1 MYESHFGLSGPPFQ
15 LNPDPAFYFDS
26 RGHSNALAYLKF
38 GVHQGEGFI
47 VVTGEI
53 GAGKTTLVRTLLE
66 GLDAEKVVA
75 AQVVST
81 QLESG
86 DLLRAI
92 LTAYGVP
99 TAGASKAHL
108 IASLEGFLTAL
119 AAKGRR
125 ALLIVDEAQNLKHE
139 AVEELRMLS
148 NFQLGN
154 HALLQSFLIGQPE
167 LRTLL
172 QSKSMEQLR
181 QRVIASC
188 HLGPLDQT
196 ETRAYIEHRLHRVG
210 WKDSPAFADDAFDA
224 IHRWTGGVPRRIN
237 RLCNRL
243 FLAAFLSGKDAISAE
258 TVDQTAGEL
267 RSEIGELADVPML
280 VSTAGHASGHGRPDV
295 TIPPNPA
302 LPVLDAAVDFG
313 GNIGNNASLGV
324 VQRSRSGSKLQRP
337 LLCVVDTRTD
347 FLKIGALSRVLEEY
361 GDLPPV
367 MAVQPGTEEGLAI
380 GAAGAAVLPLP
391 KMEIHLGIGAH
402 AVGVAHGS
410 AAALTRFDE
419 VLAEFMP
426 SAVLA
431 VGKSDAVLM
440 CTLLANK
447 RGVPVLRLD
456 AGQRNTGGSAS
467 AEMNGV
473 LIDRVA
479 DALYTNKLLTYYTLY
494 REGIP
499 SDRVHCVGSL
509 AANLLHFGL
518 PHAVPPLES
527 FARAKL
533 SPAVL
538 NDPRG
543 FGLVSLALQ
552 PKTMDELLPMLATLG
567 RELPLVWPLREEAL
581 VALKSTGQEAR
592 LADAGVIVMPAQ
604 GYLEEIGLLQ
614 QARCLIAG
622 SEGELVE
629 EAVTLGVRSITLG
642 NDRSGTPVADPSSIV
657 VGRNVEQALKA
668 VREILLTESA
678 RVDVPEYWDGGTA
691 SRIAKHLR
699 SWLPASMRVSS
710 TARAAES
717 VR

>member
-47 VVTGEI
+47 IVTGEI

-66 GLDAEKVVA
+66 GLDADKVVA

-210 WKDSPAFADDAFDA
+210 WKDSPSFSDDAFDA

-243 FLAAFLSGKDAISAE
+243 FLAAFLSGKDAIAAE

-280 VSTAGHASGHGRPDV
+280 VSSVAHTGRPDV
-295 TIPPNPA
+295 TIPANPSV
-302 LPVLDAAVDFG
+302 PVLDAAVDFG
-313 GNIGNNASLGV
+313 AAGGSNASLGV
-324 VQRSRSGSKLQRP
+324 VQRSRSGGKLQRP

-391 KMEIHLGIGAH
+391 KMEIHLGIGSI
-402 AVGVAHGS
+402 GVAHGS

-431 VGKSDAVLM
+431 VGKSDSVLM

-456 AGQRNTGGSAS
+456 AGQRSTGGSSS

-533 SPAVL
+533 SPVVL

-552 PKTMDELLPMLATLG
+552 PKAMDELLPMLATLG
-567 RELPLVWPLREEAL
+567 RELPLVWPLREDAL

-592 LADAGVIVMPAQ
+592 LADSGVIVMPAQ

-699 SWLPASMRVSS
+699 SWLPASMRVS

>member
-99 TAGASKAHL
+99 TGGASKAHL

-210 WKDSPAFADDAFDA
+210 WQDSPSFSDDSFDA

-243 FLAAFLSGKDAISAE
+243 FLAAFLSGKDAIAAE
-258 TVDQTAGEL
+258 TVEQTAGEL

-280 VSTAGHASGHGRPDV
+280 VSAVAQPGAGARPDV
-295 TIPPNPA
+295 SIPPNPNV
-302 LPVLDAAVDFG
+302 PVLDIGAEVGLG
-313 GNIGNNASLGV
+313 GMGV
-324 VQRSRSGSKLQRP
+324 VQRSRSGGKLQRP

-347 FLKIGALSRVLEEY
+347 FLKVGALSRVLEEY

-380 GAAGAAVLPLP
+380 GPAGAAVLPLP
-391 KMEIHLGIGAH
+391 KMEIHLGIGTNG
-402 AVGVAHGS
+402 AVSVAHGS

-440 CTLLANK
+440 CTLLAHK

-456 AGQRNTGGSAS
+456 AGQRNGGGSPS

-533 SPAVL
+533 SPVVL

-552 PKTMDELLPMLATLG
+552 PKALDELLPMLCTLG
-567 RELPLVWPLREEAL
+567 RELPLVWPLREDAL

-592 LADAGVIVMPAQ
+592 LADSGVVVMPAQ

-642 NDRSGTPVADPSSIV
+642 NDQSIAPTADASSIV
-657 VGRNVEQALKA
+657 VGRSVEQALKA
-668 VREILLTESA
+668 VREILLTDSA

-699 SWLPASMRVSS
+699 SWLPASMRVS

>member
-188 HLGPLDQT
+188 HLGPLDQG

-210 WKDSPAFADDAFDA
+210 WQDSPSFSEDAFDA

-243 FLAAFLSGKDAISAE
+243 FLAAFLSGKDAIASE
-258 TVDQTAGEL
+258 TVEQTAGEL

-280 VSTAGHASGHGRPDV
+280 VSAVAQPSGLARPDA
-295 TIPPNPA
+295 TIPPNPNA
-302 LPVLDAAVDFG
+302 VPVADLGLEPGAAG
-313 GNIGNNASLGV
+313 MGV
-324 VQRSRSGSKLQRP
+324 VQQRSRSGGKLQRP

-347 FLKIGALSRVLEEY
+347 FLKVGALSRVLEEY

-380 GAAGAAVLPLP
+380 GPAGAAVLPLP
-391 KMEIHLGIGAH
+391 KMEIHLGIGGGG
-402 AVGVAHGS
+402 AVSVAHGA

-440 CTLLANK
+440 CTLLAHK
-447 RGVPVLRLD
+447 RGVPILRLD
-456 AGQRNTGGSAS
+456 AGQRNGGAGSS
-467 AEMNGV
+467 EEMNGV
-473 LIDRVA
+473 LVDRVA

-518 PHAVPPLES
+518 PHAVPPQES

-552 PKTMDELLPMLATLG
+552 PRSMDEVLPMLATLG
-567 RELPLVWPLREEAL
+567 RELPLVWPLREDAL

-592 LADAGVIVMPAQ
+592 LAEAGVVVMPAQ

-622 SEGELVE
+622 AEGELVE

-642 NDRSGTPVADPSSIV
+642 SDRSVAPAADASSIV
-657 VGRNVEQALKA
+657 VGRSVEQALKA

-699 SWLPASMRVSS
+699 SWLPASMRVS

>member
-47 VVTGEI
+47 IVTGEI

-66 GLDAEKVVA
+66 GLDADKVVA

-188 HLGPLDQT
+188 HLGPLDQA

-210 WKDSPAFADDAFDA
+210 WKDSPSFTDDAFDA

-280 VSTAGHASGHGRPDV
+280 MSSVGNSGRPDV

-302 LPVLDAAVDFG
+302 MPVLDAAVDFG
-313 GNIGNNASLGV
+313 PMGTGIGNNASLGV

-347 FLKIGALSRVLEEY
+347 FLKVGALSRVLEEY

-380 GAAGAAVLPLP
+380 GAAGASVLPLP
-391 KMEIHLGIGAH
+391 KMEIHLGIGAI
-402 AVGVAHGS
+402 GVAHGS

-552 PKTMDELLPMLATLG
+552 PKAMDELLPMLATLG

-592 LADAGVIVMPAQ
+592 LADSGVIVMPAQ

-710 TARAAES
+710 SARAAES

>member
-47 VVTGEI
+47 IVTGEI

-280 VSTAGHASGHGRPDV
+280 VPSAGHAAGHGRPDV
-295 TIPPNPA
+295 TIPPNPT

-313 GNIGNNASLGV
+313 VNGSNASLGV

-347 FLKIGALSRVLEEY
+347 FLKVGALSRVLEEY

-552 PKTMDELLPMLATLG
+552 PKAMDELLPMLATLG

-581 VALKSTGQEAR
+581 VALKSTGQDGR
-592 LADAGVIVMPAQ
+592 LADSGVIVMPAQ

>member
-1 MYESHFGLSGPPFQ
+1 
-15 LNPDPAFYFDS
+15 
-26 RGHSNALAYLKF
+26 
-38 GVHQGEGFI
+38 
-47 VVTGEI
+47 
-53 GAGKTTLVRTLLE
+53 
-66 GLDAEKVVA
+66 
-75 AQVVST
+75 
-81 QLESG
+81 
-86 DLLRAI
+86 
-92 LTAYGVP
+92 
-99 TAGASKAHL
+99 
-108 IASLEGFLTAL
+108 
-119 AAKGRR
+119 
-125 ALLIVDEAQNLKHE
+125 
-139 AVEELRMLS
+139 
-148 NFQLGN
+148 
-154 HALLQSFLIGQPE
+154 
-167 LRTLL
+167 
-172 QSKSMEQLR
+172 
-181 QRVIASC
+181 
-188 HLGPLDQT
+188 
-196 ETRAYIEHRLHRVG
+196 
-210 WKDSPAFADDAFDA
+210 
-224 IHRWTGGVPRRIN
+224 
-237 RLCNRL
+237 
-243 FLAAFLSGKDAISAE
+243 
-258 TVDQTAGEL
+258 
-267 RSEIGELADVPML
+267 
-280 VSTAGHASGHGRPDV
+280 
-295 TIPPNPA
+295 
-302 LPVLDAAVDFG
+302 
-313 GNIGNNASLGV
+313 
-324 VQRSRSGSKLQRP
+324 
-337 LLCVVDTRTD
+337 
-347 FLKIGALSRVLEEY
+347 
-361 GDLPPV
+361 
-367 MAVQPGTEEGLAI
+367 
-380 GAAGAAVLPLP
+380 
-391 KMEIHLGIGAH
+391 
-402 AVGVAHGS
+402 
-410 AAALTRFDE
+410 
-419 VLAEFMP
+419 MP

-473 LIDRVA
+473 LIDRVS

-552 PKTMDELLPMLATLG
+552 PKAMDELLPMLATLG
-567 RELPLVWPLREEAL
+567 RELPLVWPLHEEAL
-581 VALKSTGQEAR
+581 VALKATGQEAR
-592 LADAGVIVMPAQ
+592 LADSGVIVMPAQ

>member
-47 VVTGEI
+47 IVTGEI

-66 GLDAEKVVA
+66 GLDADKVVA

-210 WKDSPAFADDAFDA
+210 WKDSPSFSDDSFDA

-280 VSTAGHASGHGRPDV
+280 MSSVGNPARPDV

-302 LPVLDAAVDFG
+302 MPVLDAAVDFG
-313 GNIGNNASLGV
+313 SMGTGIGSNASLGV

-380 GAAGAAVLPLP
+380 GAAGASVLPLP
-391 KMEIHLGIGAH
+391 KMEIHLGIGAI
-402 AVGVAHGS
+402 GVAHGS

-431 VGKSDAVLM
+431 VGKSDSVLM

-473 LIDRVA
+473 LIDRLA

-552 PKTMDELLPMLATLG
+552 PKAMDELLPMLATLG

-592 LADAGVIVMPAQ
+592 LADSGVVVMPAQ

-699 SWLPASMRVSS
+699 SWLPASMRVS
-710 TARAAES
+710 TARSAES
-717 VR
+717 GR

>member
-47 VVTGEI
+47 IVTGEI

-210 WKDSPAFADDAFDA
+210 WKDSPSFSDDAFDA

-280 VSTAGHASGHGRPDV
+280 MSNAGHSARPEV
-295 TIPPNPA
+295 TIPPNPM
-302 LPVLDAAVDFG
+302 LPVLDAAVD
-313 GNIGNNASLGV
+313 IGTGVGSNASLGV
-324 VQRSRSGSKLQRP
+324 VQRSRSGGSKLQRP

-347 FLKIGALSRVLEEY
+347 FLKVGALSRVLEEY

-380 GAAGAAVLPLP
+380 GAAGVAVLPLP
-391 KMEIHLGIGAH
+391 KMEIHLGIGAI
-402 AVGVAHGS
+402 GVAHGS

-473 LIDRVA
+473 LIDRVS

-592 LADAGVIVMPAQ
+592 LADSGVIVMPAQ

-642 NDRSGTPVADPSSIV
+642 NDRSGMPVADPSSIV

>member
-47 VVTGEI
+47 IVTGEI

-66 GLDAEKVVA
+66 GLDADKVVA

-210 WKDSPAFADDAFDA
+210 WKDSPSFSDDSFDA

-280 VSTAGHASGHGRPDV
+280 MSSVGNPGRPDV

-302 LPVLDAAVDFG
+302 VPVLDAAVDFG
-313 GNIGNNASLGV
+313 SMGTGIGNNASLGV

-347 FLKIGALSRVLEEY
+347 FLKVGALSRVLEEY

-380 GAAGAAVLPLP
+380 GAAGASVLPLP
-391 KMEIHLGIGAH
+391 KMEIHLCIGAI
-402 AVGVAHGS
+402 GVAHGS

-552 PKTMDELLPMLATLG
+552 PKAMDELLPMLATLG

-592 LADAGVIVMPAQ
+592 LADSGVIVMPAQ

-710 TARAAES
+710 SARAAES

>member
-280 VSTAGHASGHGRPDV
+280 VSTAGHATGHGRPDV

-313 GNIGNNASLGV
+313 GNIGNNANLGV